1 MRKGI
6 IFFSFSNSE
15 FGREWG
21 VQGETL
27 TFRRKLQKQKER
39 VTEFKENNVFCTKCK
54 EKKILKSEH
63 YQRKVGGIHV

>member
-1 MRKGI
+1 MSGSWHQVAKKKLGAPI
-6 IFFSFSNSE
+6 YLSCLIFFSFSNSE

-39 VTEFKENNVFCTKCK
+39 VEPATLINV
-54 EKKILKSEH
+54 LH
-63 YQRKVGGIHV
+63 